1 VRLGAWLLSKER
13 ITEEQLTRALQ
24 DKAFYGG
31 RLGTS
36 LIKLGFIN
44 EEVLGEFLSHA
55 SGIRYAPWERM
66 ENVPAG
72 VIATVPARLAAQ
84 YRIIPIA
91 VEGRRLHLAMRDPR
105 DLIALDEIA
114 FLTGLAIE
122 PYVATEFRI
131 LQALERHYQVTLETK
146 ATIPVTGGAPPRVAP
161 PAPPTEAAPPSPPES
176 QLGLDGRPI
185 DAPAG
190 PVELNAQPGPPR
202 AGGQYPTSMAAWREI
217 QEDLPDSLPEPLRAV
232 APPAA
237 APPKAA
243 PAPPVAA
250 PLPAAPVPS
259 AAAPVAA
266 APETA
271 VVAALQQRAAMPSP
285 GQATMPLPAPLE
297 HAAAEP
303 AATMEG
309 LAERLHSA
317 ETRDE
322 IFDALLEFTSCKFR
336 RCALFV
342 VQQGRV
348 VGWSGRGDG
357 IDPGRIRNVTVDFDL
372 PSLFIFFRTGGDY
385 YFGPVP
391 ELPANARF
399 YRDLGYSPPARVL
412 LMPLKIKERPAVIL
426 YADNHRDPAATPEI
440 PVLRRALH
448 KASLALEILILKS
461 KIAMV

>member
-1 VRLGAWLLSKER
+1 MRLGAWLLSKGK
-13 ITEEQLTRALQ
+13 ITEEQLTRALH

-36 LIKLGFIN
+36 LIKLGFID

-66 ENVPAG
+66 ENIPAG

-131 LQALERHYQVTLETK
+131 LQALERHYQVTMVTK
-146 ATIPVTGGAPPRVAP
+146 ATIPVTVEPAPVAPPRPGKA
-161 PAPPTEAAPPSPPES
+161 PSPRPGPEP

-185 DAPAG
+185 DAPAD
-190 PVELNAQPGPPR
+190 PVDLAVKMPPPR
-202 AGGQYPTSMAAWREI
+202 AGGQYPSSMAAWREI
-217 QEDLPDSLPEPLRAV
+217 QEDLPDALPEPVRAV
-232 APPAA
+232 DPRTGPTQGSAPMAA
-237 APPKAA
+237 VRAGGASAPTT
-243 PAPPVAA
+243 
-250 PLPAAPVPS
+250 PVP
-259 AAAPVAA
+259 ATAVAA
-266 APETA
+266 AR
-271 VVAALQQRAAMPSP
+271 QGAAMLSLRV
-285 GQATMPLPAPLE
+285 TKPLPEGGAKN
-297 HAAAEP
+297 
-303 AATMEG
+303 ATARVTNMEG
-309 LAERLHSA
+309 LAERLRAA

-322 IFDALLEFTSCKFR
+322 IFDPLLEFTSCKYR

-348 VGWSGRGDG
+348 VGWSGRGEG

-399 YRDLGYSPPARVL
+399 YRDLGYAPPSRVL

-426 YADNHRDPAATPEI
+426 YADSPIDPAGTPDI
-440 PVLRRALH
+440 PALRRALH
-448 KASLALEILILKS
+448 KAALALEILILKS

>member
-1 VRLGAWLLSKER
+1 MRLGAWLLSKEK

-31 RLGTS
+31 RLGSS

-44 EEVLGEFLSHA
+44 EDVLGEFLAHA

-66 ENVPAG
+66 ENVPPA

-146 ATIPVTGGAPPRVAP
+146 TTIPVAGVPSRVNPRP
-161 PAPPTEAAPPSPPES
+161 PATAPSSPAAPVP

-185 DAPAG
+185 DAPID
-190 PVELNAQPGPPR
+190 PVEVAAYQVPAR
-202 AGGQYPTSMAAWREI
+202 AAGRYPTSMAAWREI
-217 QEDLPDSLPEPLRAV
+217 QEDLPDSLPERLRTD

-237 APPKAA
+237 ARLAMAPSLAERPPIGAA
-243 PAPPVAA
+243 P
-250 PLPAAPVPS
+250 PAAAVP
-259 AAAPVAA
+259 AAVAA
-266 APETA
+266 AP
-271 VVAALQQRAAMPSP
+271 QRV
-285 GQATMPLPAPLE
+285 TMPVPGRSGLAIQ
-297 HAAAEP
+297 AAVKDEGRGP
-303 AATMEG
+303 TTTLEG
-309 LAERLHSA
+309 LAERLRSA

-322 IFDALLEFTSCKFR
+322 IFDSLLEFTSCRFR

-348 VGWSGRGDG
+348 IGWSGRGDG

-399 YRDLGYSPPARVL
+399 YRDLGYPPPARVL

-426 YADNHRDPAATPEI
+426 YADNHNDRAGTPDV

-448 KASLALEILILKS
+448 KASLALEVLILRS

>member
-1 VRLGAWLLSKER
+1 MRLGAWLLSKGK

-44 EEVLGEFLSHA
+44 EDVLGEFLAHA

-114 FLTGLAIE
+114 FLTGLVIE
-122 PYVATEFRI
+122 PYVATEFRL
-131 LQALERHYQVTLETK
+131 LQALERHYQVTVETK
-146 ATIPVTGGAPPRVAP
+146 ATIPVTGGSTNQMAPATPRPEEA
-161 PAPPTEAAPPSPPES
+161 PAPIPPPES

-185 DAPAG
+185 DAPAEPMEMG
-190 PVELNAQPGPPR
+190 AQQSQPV
-202 AGGQYPTSMAAWREI
+202 AGGQYPRSMAAWREI
-217 QEDLPDSLPEPLRAV
+217 QEDLPDTLPEPLRAV
-232 APPAA
+232 APAPA
-237 APPKAA
+237 PAA
-243 PAPPVAA
+243 PAPATPEPAVIAA
-250 PLPAAPVPS
+250 
-259 AAAPVAA
+259 
-266 APETA
+266 T
-271 VVAALQQRAAMPSP
+271 QQRAAMP
-285 GQATMPLPAPLE
+285 AAVRTTAPIPVKVKPE
-297 HAAAEP
+297 AAAPVTNLE
-303 AATMEG
+303 A
-309 LAERLHSA
+309 LSERLHSA

-322 IFDALLEFTSCKFR
+322 IFDALLEFTAGRYR

-348 VGWSGRGDG
+348 VGWSGRGEG
-357 IDPGRIRNVTVDFDL
+357 IDPRRIRNVTVDFDL

-426 YADNHRDPAATPEI
+426 YADNHNDPAGSPDI
-440 PVLRRALH
+440 PTLRRALH
-448 KASLALEILILKS
+448 KAALALEVLILKS